1 MNLPLLLAG
10 PILRRVEPTLVSV
23 WVALRDAATV
33 TLTLR
38 EGRVAAGAGTVF
50 LSSEPPGAKTIRVGD
65 QLHIAL
71 ATIKIPKTSPR
82 VLQPGL
88 IYSYDVSIQTATE
101 TKTLKTLGLL
111 SAGQV
116 LGKNVE
122 PLGFEENF
130 LPGFSLPPQSI
141 TDLRVVFG
149 SCRRVY
155 NDHMDAMVW
164 LDDLMQDNAAYSYT
178 DALKRPHQMFLGGD
192 QIYADDVDPVHLH
205 MLMDLGKALIGRPNG
220 ETVERLLVDNV
231 RLRTTDNAS
240 SFDQYAPSITR
251 ASSPGGTADVFSLP
265 ADHAH
270 FPPGRRFMLTTVD
283 AQMTTVDADCHL
295 FSLGEFAAMYLS
307 VWANACWPQMVKP
320 IPTEPARL
328 DLPTDEKLLTALWPE
343 HIPTYLGAP
352 LDGIESRDAGVKLSP
367 FQNYSA
373 YHDPTIDDKRTPDEK
388 KKEYEDH
395 VKNLKK
401 ALQAHRERLT
411 LFESG
416 LAKVRRVLAN
426 IPTYMMF
433 DDHDVTD
440 DWNLNPM
447 WYDRVYT
454 TSLGITTIRNAL
466 IAYALFQD
474 WGNDPRKY
482 EKDDYKRLLANIEKL
497 FPAGAPQGPNVTA
510 ANDLDAQFGFNL
522 RGVPDPDGTV
532 SNVNPLITWHFSV
545 PGPRHLAIALDNR
558 TRRSFLSRSGLPG
571 NVAGSLDRT
580 ENTVQT
586 EQIPAGPFTDGKEV
600 LFVIAPL
607 QVIGPPL
614 LDEFV
619 APAAFRAFD
628 VKDYNEKLQPG
639 LRSGSR
645 GMMGTNPDAIEAWA
659 FDPKTLEALLRR
671 LEPYRRVVL
680 LSGDVHYSA
689 SNVMSYWTKG
699 NAEPA
704 RLVQFTSSGFK
715 NVMPSYIT
723 TVDRSMA
730 IAHSIVRARI
740 GAERLGWDLKPT
752 TPVIL
757 PPGKSEKD
765 IPRALRARLRLEPTL
780 VPTYGWPKG
789 SVINPAELPDW
800 SWRVD
805 PIFDVRP
812 DGARP
817 PALTPLEIDIDAE
830 AMLTE
835 INTPRLLD
843 GYQAASSRHQRA
855 VTTLRNSRQ
864 ILFRSNFG
872 VVRFEERPSTS
883 ATGGTVLHAIHE
895 MYSAARLPEDG
906 GTDPLKPELF
916 VVQEAALAAPE
927 AIRPEQLSLQPITA
941 DEPRVT
947 TIAPI

>member
-1 MNLPLLLAG
+1 
-10 PILRRVEPTLVSV
+10 
-23 WVALRDAATV
+23 
-33 TLTLR
+33 
-38 EGRVAAGAGTVF
+38 
-50 LSSEPPGAKTIRVGD
+50 
-65 QLHIAL
+65 
-71 ATIKIPKTSPR
+71 
-82 VLQPGL
+82 
-88 IYSYDVSIQTATE
+88 
-101 TKTLKTLGLL
+101 
-111 SAGQV
+111 
-116 LGKNVE
+116 
-122 PLGFEENF
+122 
-130 LPGFSLPPQSI
+130 
-141 TDLRVVFG
+141 
-149 SCRRVY
+149 
-155 NDHMDAMVW
+155 
-164 LDDLMQDNAAYSYT
+164 
-178 DALKRPHQMFLGGD
+178 
-192 QIYADDVDPVHLH
+192 
-205 MLMDLGKALIGRPNG
+205 
-220 ETVERLLVDNV
+220 
-231 RLRTTDNAS
+231 
-240 SFDQYAPSITR
+240 
-251 ASSPGGTADVFSLP
+251 
-265 ADHAH
+265 
-270 FPPGRRFMLTTVD
+270 
-283 AQMTTVDADCHL
+283 
-295 FSLGEFAAMYLS
+295 MYLS
-307 VWANACWPQMVKP
+307 VWANVCWPPTVKP

-328 DLPTDEKLLTALWPE
+328 DLPTDEKILSALWPE
-343 HIPTYLGAP
+343 RIPTYLGAP
-352 LDGIESRDAGVKLSP
+352 MDGVESRDAGVKLSP

-373 YHDPTIDDKRTPDEK
+373 YHDPTIDDTRTPEQK
-388 KKEYEDH
+388 AKEYEEH
-395 VKNLKK
+395 VKKVK
-401 ALQAHRERLT
+401 ESLQGHRERLT

-426 IPTYMMF
+426 IPTYMIF

-454 TSLGITTIRNAL
+454 TSLGVTTVRNAL

-474 WGNDPRKY
+474 WGNDPLKY
-482 EKDDYKRLLANIEKL
+482 EKDDYKLLLANIEKL
-497 FPAGAPQGPNVTA
+497 FPADKPDGPNVTA
-510 ANDLDAQFGFNL
+510 ANDIDAQFGFNL
-522 RGVPDPDGTV
+522 RGVTDEVDGSV
-532 SNVNPLITWHFSV
+532 SNVNPPITWHFSV
-545 PGPRHLAIALDNR
+545 PGPKHLAVALDNR

-571 NVAGSLDRT
+571 NVAGSLERAA
-580 ENTVQT
+580 NTVQT
-586 EQIPAGPFTDGKEV
+586 EQLPAGPFTDGKEV

-628 VKDYNEKLQPG
+628 VKDYNEKLKPG

-740 GAERLGWDLKPT
+740 GAERLGWDLKPEN
-752 TPVIL
+752 PIIL
-757 PPGKSEKD
+757 PAGKSEKD
-765 IPRALRARLRLEPTL
+765 IPRALRARLRLEPML
-780 VPTYGWPKG
+780 IPTYGWPKG

-805 PIFDVRP
+805 PIFDVRA

-817 PALTPLEIDIDAE
+817 PALTPLDIDVDAE

-835 INTPRLLD
+835 INSPRLLD

-872 VVRFEERPSTS
+872 VVRFEERPSPS
-883 ATGGTVLHAIHE
+883 ATGSPVLHAIHE
-895 MYSAARLPEDG
+895 LYSAARLPEDG
-906 GTDPLKPELF
+906 GTDALKPELF
-916 VVQEAALAAPE
+916 VLHEAALAAPE

-941 DEPRVT
+941 DEPRIT
-947 TIAPI
+947 TVAPI